1 MALNRNPP
9 KTKPAPFIHR
19 ERLGFVRLYLDD
31 LDALLRFIRSHTSGL
46 VVLGAGKATADE
58 AGDLRSA
65 TPTELRKVAIVTNEP
80 PTRVSLEFK
89 DASVTTTEDNDAA
102 RELVGQIASLL
113 REHRRWAGG
122 SMLRSFGWTIGGLF
136 YAPLLV
142 LSAVVQIGK
151 GDGGG
156 WAWIVM
162 VAVLLPM
169 TIFLS
174 VASWVS
180 RKRQGGA
187 VVLPINREEDRS
199 RRTGWRVGIVTAI
212 VGALVGAL
220 STLVVQALTG
230 R

>member
-9 KTKPAPFIHR
+9 KTKPAPFVHR
-19 ERLGFVRLYLDD
+19 ERVGFVRLYLDD
-31 LDALLRFIRSHTSGL
+31 LDALLRFMRSHTSGL

-65 TPTELRKVAIVTNEP
+65 TPAELRKVAIVTNEP
-80 PTRVSLEFK
+80 PTHVSLELK

-122 SMLRSFGWTIGGLF
+122 PWLRSFGWAIGGVV
-136 YAPLLV
+136 YALLLV

-162 VAVLLPM
+162 VALLLPM
-169 TIFLS
+169 TVFLS

-212 VGALVGAL
+212 VGALVG
-220 STLVVQALTG
+220 SVVTLLVQSLTG